1 MWKNV
6 YLKINVSGKNT
17 KKETENAGKTQDPVI
32 LDRESKRVSLT
43 SREVR
48 HQVTL
53 WKRNPVRGRSE
64 SKNRAVHTLCGTREA
79 QKKGN

>member
-1 MWKNV
+1 MFLV
-6 YLKINVSGKNT
+6 KNT

-53 WKRNPVRGRSE
+53 WKRNPVRGRSK
-64 SKNRAVHTLCGTREA
+64 SKNRAVHTHVAHGRHR
-79 QKKGN
+79 KKGN